1 MTSPQAVQQASNG
14 KNPPNQHA
22 QPQFQQAHVNT
33 TNAINQ

>member
-14 KNPPNQHA
+14 KNPPNQ
-22 QPQFQQAHVNT
+22 QAHGNT